1 MNRWNRRGGWM
12 CSLWRGGLRVML
24 SVAVVCF
31 GLPREAGAICGLD
44 AGFTGQVRVLEDP
57 GAREAWAGWLARRGV
72 AACSACHVAGYGP
85 RNPYGSAMGVLLSGR
100 DRDDESWKREAGR
113 RVGEIPAIP
122 PMDGSP
128 TFGELI
134 RRGLPP
140 AADDATELPAGQVF
154 AAMPAETITPAEARE
169 AVARA
174 EADSRFGILQ
184 FSRVEVVDAEVA
196 AVLAGFRGEFLI
208 LGLKKLTPEV
218 ARALAASRAATV
230 WLHSLTSVEAEAAEA
245 MALLRGQLVMSGLV
259 ELESLPLARKLAQRP
274 GVLSLPYLQRVST
287 EIAAALGENK
297 RGLQL
302 AGVTELS
309 AECEAALA
317 ASAAPLSLP
326 GLHSLRSLPLTEKL
340 AAGYASSVRL
350 PRLAMLT
357 VEQAR
362 VVARSDFGVFW
373 GGIALAGAAMTE
385 EVAAVFA
392 EEGGKRLLT
401 LGGSDISGAALRM
414 LAAAPFPLELP
425 EIEVCSAEQARILA
439 EAVGQVEGGPIGFR
453 AKPGMPGLRTLDPPE
468 LAVALLRSAGSF
480 AGAGNFAGIREISAE
495 VAAAVART
503 TDAEAS
509 GKPLAAGLVFPGLEV
524 LSEEAA
530 RLLAARPWGRIS
542 FPSLRQVSPE
552 AVRLLA
558 RQTSNLELGLSA
570 LTPEVASALGEMGS
584 DPVNLGGGLLTLSG
598 LNEVSPEAARSL
610 VNALN
615 RGKEV
620 TVPTGRGFDRAP
632 QLFIGGRLPGSFGP
646 PLTAAVVAE
655 LAAYRGRLSINGIR
669 ELPRDA
675 AAALAAY
682 QGPMLDLAGPGIE
695 TLEDGAADALAGVSV
710 RLNLE
715 LRVLDSVLL
724 ADRFR
729 RRGERLDD
737 LESISADAIASLVPR
752 DGFFTLRR
760 LTVLDSPA
768 LAARLTADSSGQVL
782 PSLQRITPP
791 AAEVL
796 VTSPNKVLLG
806 LRFLDDPAVA
816 EILTRSAKG
825 VSLPRLRAATPE
837 VAAILRKAS
846 SIEAPLLAEGGEAS
860 IAPPNH

>member
-1 MNRWNRRGGWM
+1 
-12 CSLWRGGLRVML
+12 
-24 SVAVVCF
+24 
-31 GLPREAGAICGLD
+31 
-44 AGFTGQVRVLEDP
+44 
-57 GAREAWAGWLARRGV
+57 
-72 AACSACHVAGYGP
+72 
-85 RNPYGSAMGVLLSGR
+85 
-100 DRDDESWKREAGR
+100 
-113 RVGEIPAIP
+113 
-122 PMDGSP
+122 
-128 TFGELI
+128 
-134 RRGLPP
+134 
-140 AADDATELPAGQVF
+140 
-154 AAMPAETITPAEARE
+154 
-169 AVARA
+169 
-174 EADSRFGILQ
+174 
-184 FSRVEVVDAEVA
+184 
-196 AVLAGFRGEFLI
+196 
-208 LGLKKLTPEV
+208 
-218 ARALAASRAATV
+218 
-230 WLHSLTSVEAEAAEA
+230 
-245 MALLRGQLVMSGLV
+245 
-259 ELESLPLARKLAQRP
+259 
-274 GVLSLPYLQRVST
+274 
-287 EIAAALGENK
+287 
-297 RGLQL
+297 
-302 AGVTELS
+302 
-309 AECEAALA
+309 
-317 ASAAPLSLP
+317 
-326 GLHSLRSLPLTEKL
+326 
-340 AAGYASSVRL
+340 
-350 PRLAMLT
+350 
-357 VEQAR
+357 
-362 VVARSDFGVFW
+362 
-373 GGIALAGAAMTE
+373 
-385 EVAAVFA
+385 
-392 EEGGKRLLT
+392 
-401 LGGSDISGAALRM
+401 
-414 LAAAPFPLELP
+414 
-425 EIEVCSAEQARILA
+425 
-439 EAVGQVEGGPIGFR
+439 
-453 AKPGMPGLRTLDPPE
+453 
-468 LAVALLRSAGSF
+468 
-480 AGAGNFAGIREISAE
+480 
-495 VAAAVART
+495 
-503 TDAEAS
+503 
-509 GKPLAAGLVFPGLEV
+509 
-524 LSEEAA
+524 
-530 RLLAARPWGRIS
+530 
-542 FPSLRQVSPE
+542 
-552 AVRLLA
+552 
-558 RQTSNLELGLSA
+558 
-570 LTPEVASALGEMGS
+570 MGS

-655 LAAYRGRLSINGIR
+655 PAYRGRLSINGIR

-768 LAARLTADSSGQVL
+768 LAARLIADSSGQVL